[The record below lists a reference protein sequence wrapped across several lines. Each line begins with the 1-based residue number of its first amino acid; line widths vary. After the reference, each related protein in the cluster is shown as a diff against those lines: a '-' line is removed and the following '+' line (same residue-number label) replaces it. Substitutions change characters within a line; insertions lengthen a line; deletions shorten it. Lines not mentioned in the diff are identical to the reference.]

1 MSYRV
6 GIGGTLAHALGGM
19 PRDPHIVCD
28 GCGVTRSVYANNRSY
43 GPAKWLLDRK
53 PAPGWELV
61 RQEDTRGWDYCPE
74 CKARRKAAREV
85 EP

>member
-1 MSYRV
+1 MSYRA
-6 GIGGTLAHALGGM
+6 GIGGTLANVLGV

-28 GCGVTRSVYANNRSY
+28 GCGATRTIYSRRGVGA
-43 GPAKWLLDRK
+43 PAMWFIKRK

-74 CKARRKAAREV
+74 CKARRKAAQEV
-85 EP
+85 GP